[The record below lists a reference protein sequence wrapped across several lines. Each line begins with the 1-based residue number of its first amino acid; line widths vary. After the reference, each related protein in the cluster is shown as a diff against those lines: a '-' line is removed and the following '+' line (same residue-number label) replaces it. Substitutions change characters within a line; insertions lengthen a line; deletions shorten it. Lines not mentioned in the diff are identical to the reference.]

1 MASPIRKFRLR
12 LPCKDH
18 ADYAG
23 KFAKRFDGEFFV
35 PSDVALADNAQAEV
49 HLVFAD
55 GVVGVHGKAVVVRTA
70 EERGAKGLV
79 LRFTDQHTRSTGPFV
94 AQVDAERISDFDEEV
109 PTKQSQ
115 LSEVMAS
122 AIKDEPEEPEI
133 IIENRP
139 PVPEPAAAPQT
150 NLTAS
155 ETANAESDFG
165 DLMSEIENGGA
176 PAAAPAPAA
185 QQASAAKPVVLTPAP
200 AAVPE
205 PSVSRSQAPTAPPP
219 ESAPAAS
226 AVSKGAIPAPQEALL
241 AKPASSAKLWI
252 AGGVLVA
259 AGAAAFVVSQ
269 MGDAPSKAT
278 PEVVEPTGPTPAELA
293 AKKFDG
299 QIRTAIESADKRA
312 ASGRLTGPDSALEK
326 LLAAKE
332 MAPKNTE
339 VQARLGLLADKFE
352 ELANSA
358 EEAGNLAEAAT
369 HLQAALLADASRE
382 ELAARMDEIEEKVRA
397 DAP

>member
-23 KFAKRFDGEFFV
+23 KFAKRFEGEFFV
-35 PSDVALADNAQAEV
+35 PSDVALADSAAAEV

-55 GVVGVHGKAVVVRTA
+55 GVVGVHGKAVVVRTT

-94 AQVDAERISDFDEEV
+94 AQDDAERISDFDDEA
-109 PTKQSQ
+109 PTRQSQ
-115 LSEVMAS
+115 LSEVLAS

-139 PVPEPAAAPQT
+139 PASAPMAAPKT
-150 NLTAS
+150 ALTAT
-155 ETANAESDFG
+155 EAANAESDFG

-176 PAAAPAPAA
+176 SASPATE
-185 QQASAAKPVVLTPAP
+185 QQASPAVLTPAP
-200 AAVPE
+200 ATPKVPT
-205 PSVSRSQAPTAPPP
+205 PATTRSEAPTAPPP
-219 ESAPAAS
+219 MSTSASP
-226 AVSKGAIPAPQEALL
+226 VSKGAIPASAEDLL
-241 AKPASSAKLWI
+241 AKPASSVKLWI
-252 AGGVLVA
+252 VGGLLIA
-259 AGAAAFVVSQ
+259 AGAVVFIVTQS
-269 MGDAPSKAT
+269 GDSPPKAT
-278 PEVVEPTGPTPAELA
+278 PEVVEPTGPTPAEVA
-293 AKKFDG
+293 AKQRDE
-299 QIRTAIESADKRA
+299 QIRRTIATADARA
-312 ASGRLTGPDSALEK
+312 ASGRLTGPDSALEQ

-339 VQARLGLLADKFE
+339 VEARLGQLADKFE
-352 ELANSA
+352 ELASSA

-369 HLQAALLADASRE
+369 HLQAALLADATRE
-382 ELAARMDEIEEKVRA
+382 ELAARMSEIEEKVRA